1 VGGRGGTSRT
11 KLGCCLR
18 SVEGVGDAVE
28 LGVGILDE
36 DLLDDPPEGRTVGDV
51 IIHASRHS

>member
-1 VGGRGGTSRT
+1 M
-11 KLGCCLR
+11 CLR

-28 LGVGILDE
+28 LGGRILVE

-51 IIHASRHS
+51 IVHASRHS